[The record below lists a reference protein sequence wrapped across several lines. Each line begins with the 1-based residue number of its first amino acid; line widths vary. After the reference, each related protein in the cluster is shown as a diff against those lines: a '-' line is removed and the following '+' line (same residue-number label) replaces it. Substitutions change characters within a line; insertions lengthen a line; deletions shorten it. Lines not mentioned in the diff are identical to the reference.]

1 LLLGRLVPLAEHVAP
16 ETTASEM
23 LRVEAKEDVKV
34 KATEAKEGEVVRVK
48 AERIAVGRKRV
59 VRVMRRILDEEV

>member
-1 LLLGRLVPLAEHVAP
+1 LLLGRLAPEAEHVAP

-34 KATEAKEGEVVRVK
+34 KATEAKEGEVVRVRVK
-48 AERIAVGRKRV
+48 AERV
-59 VRVMRRILDEEV
+59 